1 MNRFHSGALR
11 VMTYNVHGCVGL
23 DFQWSEKRIAEVIRS
38 FDPDIVAL
46 QELDLG
52 RRRSGSVDQA
62 GIIADILGFDRF
74 FFPVMRKDEE
84 HYGDAILSRWPIQRK
99 ITMQLPSE
107 KAFPFREHRGAL
119 WAQIETPLGRVNVVN
134 THFGLGAAERRDQA
148 KALIGPDW
156 IGGIPETEPVI
167 VMGDFNSLPGSPAYR
182 VLAGALRDASRAH
195 GRGNRPTFP
204 TFLPVFALD
213 YIFVN
218 LACEVRGVSVG
229 AGSAARLA
237 SDHFP
242 LLGWIVPHTDTNV
255 TRMKTDL
262 SA

>member
-1 MNRFHSGALR
+1 
-11 VMTYNVHGCVGL
+11 MTYNVHSCVGL
-23 DFQWSEKRIAEVIRS
+23 DFQRSEKRIADVIRS

-52 RRRSGSVDQA
+52 RRRSGSVDQTK
-62 GIIADILGFDRF
+62 IIAEDLGFDRF
-74 FFPVMRKDEE
+74 FSPAMSRGEE

-99 ITMQLPSE
+99 ITMELPSE
-107 KAFPFREHRGAL
+107 KAFLFRESRGAL
-119 WAQIETPLGRVNVVN
+119 RVEIETPLGRVNVVN
-134 THFGLGAAERRDQA
+134 SHFGLGAAERRDQA
-148 KALIGPDW
+148 GALIKW
-156 IGGIPETEPVI
+156 IDEIPKTEPTI
-167 VMGDFNSLPGSPAYR
+167 LLGDFNSLPGSAAYR
-182 VLAGALRDASRAH
+182 VLAGAMRDASRAH

-218 LACEVRGVSVG
+218 CACEVRGVSVG

-242 LLGWIVPHTDTNV
+242 LLGWIIPH
-255 TRMKTDL
+255 
-262 SA
+262 